1 MNILIANAS
10 HYQSGGD
17 WTYIDNISKIYES
30 HGHKIIHFAKKDER
44 NFKSEFENFFVE
56 KIDYQDVNSKKS
68 PSNIIKVLSKSIY
81 SIEAQ
86 TKLNDLLDK
95 YNVDVAQLNNINNAQ
110 TPSIIKTLSIR
121 NIPIVW
127 RILDYKLICANRT
140 LLSKGSICYACKN
153 KGFHNIVIKKCIHD
167 SYLASLV
174 GMMESTFYSISKY
187 YEKVDLFS
195 FKSEFTRDKFVEFG
209 FDKSKTTIIENPIIS
224 ECNPNFSNKN
234 YILYFGRIS
243 YEKGISDL
251 LKAMLNLKN
260 VNLVI
265 VGDGPDMIK
274 SKEFVLNNNLSNNIS
289 FAGPKWGLELD
300 EYISNCKFVV
310 LPSIWNDPN
319 PLVVL
324 QSYLFGKPVIGS
336 DIGGIS
342 DQIDHNKTGYL
353 FPAGDTTS
361 LAESIMKLYSDENLI
376 VEMGKQAEIKAKTI
390 HSPDRYYKKTMNIF
404 NKLLS
409 DKN

>member
-195 FKSEFTRDKFVEFG
+195 FQSEFTRDKFVEFG